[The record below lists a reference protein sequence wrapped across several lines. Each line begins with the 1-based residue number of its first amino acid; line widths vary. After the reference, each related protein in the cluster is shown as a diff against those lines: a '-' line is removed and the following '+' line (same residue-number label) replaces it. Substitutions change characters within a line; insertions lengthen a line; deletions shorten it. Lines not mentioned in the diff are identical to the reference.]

1 MPRPKP
7 PSASRK
13 TSTNANVVAQVQ
25 TLFQQA
31 ISLHSAG
38 NISQAKSI
46 YEQVLMLAPG
56 YAAAYSNLGLA
67 LAELGRHEDALAR
80 YARAIALQPDYVQ
93 AYYNQG
99 IAQHALQQY
108 PAALASYAQAIAL
121 QPDHFK
127 AYCNRGVSLHA
138 LGQFHEAIASF
149 DKSIEIQPHYAPA
162 YYNRGLALKELNALP
177 EALASFDR
185 AIVCQ
190 PAYAQAYC
198 NRGMALYALGQMED
212 ALASYDQAI
221 ALDPKHAQAYWN
233 KSLALLSQGDYQNG
247 WPLYEWGWAAGQRGA
262 APPYAQ
268 PLWLGRESLQGKT
281 LLLSTEQG
289 LGDSIQF
296 ARFTSRV
303 KALGARV
310 LLHAPAALTRLFQ
323 TLADVDGIIP
333 KGDALPEFD
342 FYCPLLSLPL
352 ALGLQV
358 PSLAAPEQYLASTEA
373 RRQQWAALLGP
384 QTGLRV
390 GLVCRGAAGYH
401 ADRQRSLDLET
412 LLAYLPPGP
421 HYICLQK
428 ELRPDEAALCASRHI
443 GFFGDQLHDFA
454 DTAALCDCMDLI
466 ISVDTSVAHLAA
478 ALGKPTWIM
487 LPYRSDWR
495 WMQNR
500 TDTPWYPTATL
511 YRQNAPGAWAEV
523 LERVAWD
530 MAPMLGQNRLF
541 ATATGH
547 GQ

>member
-1 MPRPKP
+1 
-7 PSASRK
+7 
-13 TSTNANVVAQVQ
+13 
-25 TLFQQA
+25 
-31 ISLHSAG
+31 
-38 NISQAKSI
+38 
-46 YEQVLMLAPG
+46 MLAPG

-67 LAELGRHEDALAR
+67 LVELGRYEDALAR

-99 IAQHALQQY
+99 IEQHALQQY

-121 QPDHFK
+121 QSDHFK

-138 LGQFHEAIASF
+138 LGQFQEAIASF

-162 YYNRGLALKELNALP
+162 YYNRGLALKELDALP
-177 EALASFDR
+177 EALASF
-185 AIVCQ
+185 
-190 PAYAQAYC
+190 
-198 NRGMALYALGQMED
+198 
-212 ALASYDQAI
+212 DQAI

-428 ELRPDEAALCASRHI
+428 EMRPDEAALCASRHI
-443 GFFGDQLHDFA
+443 EFFGDQLHDFA
-454 DTAALCDCMDLI
+454 DTAALCDCLDLI

-478 ALGKPTWIM
+478 ALGKPTWMM

-523 LERVAWD
+523 LERMAWD